1 MLEKE
6 ILLIGIGDS
15 KKKLNEVFETND
27 ISKIQDLYGED
38 SCFVKAA
45 LIMRAGGIDK
55 YNILNL
61 DSWENLLECKDI
73 LVDYSFDYVVPLEM
87 MIDEKY
93 FDEYYGKELC
103 YGQLLTLLLNNTIST
118 IVFTGKHASVYEDM
132 DSFLKEENAR
142 LNRCMHRFSNLV
154 KENIIYVANN
164 LSNVAYANIAIATM
178 LVNTDY
184 DEYPV
189 VPTIYGP
196 AVFDIYYSD
205 VETKLVYFRNN
216 HLTGTTVENL
226 VNFSTNKVSGLV
238 PVHRIIK
245 YFFYHKPAHEQFIG
259 KAFTEY
265 RKMRIQ
271 EELIIFLE
279 SLKNWIIYD
288 YEIDG
293 ITAVSSE
300 TGSVD
305 VILRYDIWPKFT
317 TEKYT
322 LEVSL

>member
-15 KKKLNEVFETND
+15 KKKLNEILETND
-27 ISKIQDLYGED
+27 ISEIQDIYGEE

-45 LIMRAGGIDK
+45 LIMRAGGINK

-61 DSWENLLECKDI
+61 DAWENLVNCRELLD
-73 LVDYSFDYVVPLEM
+73 DYRFDYIAPLEM
-87 MIDEKY
+87 TIDEKY

-103 YGQLLTLLLNNTIST
+103 YGQLLALLCHNTIST
-118 IVFTGKHASVYEDM
+118 IIFTGKHASIYEDM
-132 DSFLKEENAR
+132 DAFLKDENDR
-142 LNRCMHRFSNLV
+142 LNRCMHRFSNLT

-164 LSNVAYANIAIATM
+164 LSNVVYANVATATM
-178 LVNTDY
+178 LVKADY

-189 VPTIYGP
+189 VHTIYGP
-196 AVFDIYYSD
+196 AIFDIYYSD
-205 VETKLVYFRNN
+205 VKSKLVYFRNN
-216 HLTGTTVENL
+216 HLTGTTIENL

-238 PVHRIIK
+238 PVHKIIK

-288 YEIDG
+288 YEIDS

-305 VILRYDIWPKFT
+305 VILRYNIWPKFT
-317 TEKYT
+317 TEKYM